1 MKEIEK
7 VVSENIQKIIKE
19 YNLTHQ
25 DLATIAGVS
34 VSTVGKW
41 ILEKASPRMGAIEK
55 ISNHFQIPK
64 SYILKEDDYELPNL
78 LSEYKYYPAYVSA
91 GIPDNVEGI
100 TEYETISIADEMMG
114 KYANNKD
121 IYFIHVNGESMN
133 KIIPHD
139 SLVAVR
145 PVSSTHDLKSDDIV
159 VYRKD
164 NEYAIKRYIKHQD
177 KVIFRPESNDNS
189 FTDDV
194 VENEYLDNVVVKGKV
209 VLYIVEL
216 DWSLAGLTTP
226 HIIRR
231 FY

>member
-7 VVSENIQKIIKE
+7 VVSENIQKLIKE

-25 DLATIAGVS
+25 ELATIAGVS

-78 LSEYKYYPAYVSA
+78 SNDYKFYPAYVSA
-91 GIPDNVEGI
+91 GLPDIVDGL
-100 TEYETISIADEMMG
+100 TEHETISISDKIMG

-121 IYFIHVNGESMN
+121 IYFIPVNGESMN
-133 KIIPHD
+133 KIIPHN

-145 PVSSTHDLKSDDIV
+145 PVSTVYELKNGDIV

-164 NEYAIKRYIKHQD
+164 SEYAIKRLVIADDRLICKAESHDD
-177 KVIFRPESNDNS
+177 KFY
-189 FTDDV
+189 DDV
-194 VENEYLDNVVVKGKV
+194 VYLDNVDDIAIKGKV

-216 DWSLAGLTTP
+216 D
-226 HIIRR
+226 
-231 FY
+231 

>member
-7 VVSENIQKIIKE
+7 VVSENIQKLIKE

-78 LSEYKYYPAYVSA
+78 LSEYKYFPAYVSA
-91 GIPDNVEGI
+91 GLPNDVEAV
-100 TEYETISIADEMMG
+100 TEYETISISDEVMG
-114 KYANNKD
+114 KYANSKD
-121 IYFIHVNGESMN
+121 IYFIKVNGESMN
-133 KIIPHD
+133 KIIPHN

-145 PVSSTHDLKSDDIV
+145 PVSSIHDLKTDDIV

-164 NEYAIKRYIKHQD
+164 SEYAIKRLVID
-177 KVIFRPESNDNS
+177 KDKWIFKPESTDDT
-189 FTDDV
+189 FYDDV
-194 VENEYLDNVVVKGKV
+194 VYKDDDVIIKGKV
-209 VLYIVEL
+209 VLYIVEVE
-216 DWSLAGLTTP
+216 
-226 HIIRR
+226 
-231 FY
+231 

>member
-7 VVSENIQKIIKE
+7 VVSENIQKLIKE

-78 LSEYKYYPAYVSA
+78 LSEYKYFPAYVSA
-91 GIPDNVEGI
+91 GLPNDVEAV
-100 TEYETISIADEMMG
+100 TEYETISISDEVMG
-114 KYANNKD
+114 KYAKSKD
-121 IYFIHVNGESMN
+121 IYFIKVNGESMN
-133 KIIPHD
+133 KIIPHN

-145 PVSSTHDLKSDDIV
+145 PVSSIHDLKTDDIV

-164 NEYAIKRYIKHQD
+164 SEYAIKRLVID
-177 KVIFRPESNDNS
+177 KDKWIFKPESTDDT
-189 FTDDV
+189 FYDDV
-194 VENEYLDNVVVKGKV
+194 VYKNDVNNVTIKGKV
-209 VLYIVEL
+209 VLYIVEVE
-216 DWSLAGLTTP
+216 
-226 HIIRR
+226 
-231 FY
+231 

>member
-7 VVSENIQKIIKE
+7 VVSENIQKLIKE

-25 DLATIAGVS
+25 QLDDIAGVS

-78 LSEYKYYPAYVSA
+78 LSEYKYFPAYVSA
-91 GIPDNVEGI
+91 GLPNDVEAV
-100 TEYETISIADEMMG
+100 TEYETISISDEVMG
-114 KYANNKD
+114 KYANSKD
-121 IYFIHVNGESMN
+121 IYFIKVNGESMN
-133 KIIPHD
+133 KIIPHN

-145 PVSSTHDLKSDDIV
+145 PVSSIHDLKTDDIV

-164 NEYAIKRYIKHQD
+164 SEYAIKRLVID
-177 KVIFRPESNDNS
+177 KDKWIFKPESTDDT
-189 FTDDV
+189 FYDDV
-194 VENEYLDNVVVKGKV
+194 VYKDDDVTIKGKV
-209 VLYIVEL
+209 VLYIVEVE
-216 DWSLAGLTTP
+216 
-226 HIIRR
+226 
-231 FY
+231 